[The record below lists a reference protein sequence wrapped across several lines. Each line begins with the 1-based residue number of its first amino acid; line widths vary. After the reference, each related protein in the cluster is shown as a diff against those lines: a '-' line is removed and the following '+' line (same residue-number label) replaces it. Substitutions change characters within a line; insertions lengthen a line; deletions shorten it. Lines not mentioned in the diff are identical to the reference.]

1 MGETLGVRP
10 IQDLSRGEIAS
21 YLDMLEA
28 QSGGMRSL
36 RFQPGQ
42 TSPYSREDL
51 QNQLN
56 VLTET
61 QRILAA
67 GNRPF
72 LGMEGDLPGSLAVPP
87 APGGFSPGMGPPEPA
102 PLRPSEQP
110 APSLLPVEERAVRPQ
125 PPVSSVPMYQPPAA
139 PPPAAALPA
148 PVPAPQ
154 AAPAPAASSGV
165 SGNTLLGLAAITDA
179 FAILGGR
186 QPTML
191 AQMAPIAQQR
201 SQQQALNQI
210 IQQRM
215 QGALSPQQAT
225 ILGNAVQQAGV
236 AAGGAGG
243 AAPQAGGEAPYGG
256 GFSARGL
263 AVNTQMESGGR
274 PDARNPL
281 STAVGANQFIER
293 TWLDFASAN
302 PQLFPNMDR
311 EQILAARTNPELSA
325 QATQWNARRNGEVL
339 QNANLP
345 VNDATL
351 GMAHMFGPQGA
362 RRILE
367 SRSDARIEDIVT
379 PDVLRANPNLAGR
392 TAGDLAQDFARRYA
406 PTPMTPAQAQITAP
420 SPAAPGGAPGTALR
434 PRTVP
439 MTPELAA
446 TLQALPPAEALKLL
460 TQLDLQAAQQRGTRV
475 LTAAEAQGYFAS
487 LGSPQLYDP
496 NKAYQVTQEGG
507 ITVVPGTRESEE
519 PTRQQ
524 RISLEGELRTQFGA
538 QKPVQEFLQM
548 GPQIRAIRDGV
559 ARETPSRLN
568 DINLTFAF
576 AKMLDPTSVVREN
589 EAGQIVASASVM
601 DRLGGF
607 IARLNGGAAFSP
619 ELRAQLL
626 RESESR
632 YSSAREAYDVEAD
645 AYRDLARSY
654 GVEAG
659 RVIPPRR
666 DLPEA
671 RPIPGSREAQAGQ
684 ATVNEAQRPQ
694 AITRLQERLR
704 AGEITLDQARS
715 FARSMGIPDV
725 ERFFQ

>member
-1 MGETLGVRP
+1 MSETYGARP
-10 IQDLSRGEIAS
+10 LTELSRGDILQ
-21 YLDMLEA
+21 YLDA
-28 QSGGMRSL
+28 MR
-36 RFQPGQ
+36 FGPGPQ
-42 TSPYSREDL
+42 GIVSPYSREDL
-51 QNQLN
+51 QNQLET
-56 VLTET
+56 LTQT
-61 QRILAA
+61 QRALLNVDQA
-67 GNRPF
+67 NRPF
-72 LGMEGDLPGSLAVPP
+72 LGMEENLPGSLMTPP
-87 APGGFSPGMGPPEPA
+87 APGGFSPGMGA
-102 PLRPSEQP
+102 PTQADLRPADRQP
-110 APSLLPVEERAVRPQ
+110 TPPLPPVQERAIRPAAEV
-125 PPVSSVPMYQPPAA
+125 VSIPQYQPPPQAQ
-139 PPPAAALPA
+139 PATALPA

-154 AAPAPAASSGV
+154 PAPVAPSGGI
-165 SGNTLLGLAAITDA
+165 SGNTLLGLAALTDA

-210 IQQRM
+210 IAQRM
-215 QGALSPQQAT
+215 QGNLTPQQAT
-225 ILGNAVQQAGV
+225 ILGNAVQQAATTV
-236 AAGGAGG
+236 QTP
-243 AAPQAGGEAPYGG
+243 APQAGEPPYGG

-263 AVNTQMESGGR
+263 AINTQMESGGR

-302 PQLFPNMDR
+302 PQLFPNMNR

-325 QATQWNARRNGEVL
+325 QATQWNARRNSEVL

-367 SRSDARIEDIVT
+367 ARSDARIEDIVT

-420 SPAAPGGAPGTALR
+420 SQAVPGGAPGINLR

-524 RISLEGELRTQFGA
+524 RVALEGDLRDRFGA

-548 GPQIRAIRDGV
+548 GPQILAIRDGV
-559 ARETPSRLN
+559 ARENPSRLN

-589 EAGQIVASASVM
+589 EAGQIVASASVA
-601 DRLGGF
+601 DRLSGY
-607 IARLNGGAAFSP
+607 ISRLNGGAAFSP

-626 RESESR
+626 REAESR
-632 YSSAREAYDVEAD
+632 YSAARSAYDVEAD

-654 GVEAG
+654 GVEPT

-671 RPIPGSREAQAGQ
+671 RPIPGSQQAQSNA
-684 ATVNEAQRPQ
+684 VPEAQRPAVVAELTSRIQSGALTQQ
-694 AITRLQERLR
+694 AARDLARQLGIPNAERL
-704 AGEITLDQARS
+704 
-715 FARSMGIPDV
+715 
-725 ERFFQ
+725 FQ

>member
-1 MGETLGVRP
+1 MGETLRP
-10 IQDLSRGEIAS
+10 VGELSRDDIMS
-21 YLDMLEA
+21 YLGA
-28 QSGGMRSL
+28 MR
-36 RFQPGQ
+36 FGPGPQ
-42 TSPYSREDL
+42 GIRSPYSEEELRNRLD
-51 QNQLN
+51 
-56 VLTET
+56 VLTQT
-61 QRILAA
+61 QRALMNVDTA
-67 GNRPF
+67 NRPF

-102 PLRPSEQP
+102 PLRPGQQP

-125 PPVSSVPMYQPPAA
+125 PQVSSVPMYQPPAP
-139 PPPAAALPA
+139 PPPAASLPA

-215 QGALSPQQAT
+215 QGNLTPQQAAL
-225 ILGNAVQQAGV
+225 LGNAVQQAATGAQTQAAPAAPGEVPVLRAAPGQDPNEVRGVRTNNPLNLSFANQPNAIGTDGRFAVFQTPEEGV
-236 AAGGAGG
+236 AASVR
-243 AAPQAGGEAPYGG
+243 QLQLYGQ
-256 GFSARGL
+256 RGL
-263 AVNTQMESGGR
+263 NTIDQIVSRWAPPSENNTPAYIQAVAQRVGVSPNQEIDLSDPNIMRRLVNAMSVQEVGR
-274 PDARNPL
+274 
-281 STAVGANQFIER
+281 VI
-293 TWLDFASAN
+293 
-302 PQLFPNMDR
+302 
-311 EQILAARTNPELSA
+311 PED
-325 QATQWNARRNGEVL
+325 VL
-339 QNANLP
+339 QRG
-345 VNDATL
+345 VDL
-351 GMAHMFGPQGA
+351 GFQPPQQ
-362 RRILE
+362 RQQPSL
-367 SRSDARIEDIVT
+367 T
-379 PDVLRANPNLAGR
+379 P
-392 TAGDLAQDFARRYA
+392 T
-406 PTPMTPAQAQITAP
+406 QAQIAAP
-420 SPAAPGGAPGTALR
+420 SPAVPSSLPGVSLR
-434 PRTVP
+434 PRGVP
-439 MTPELAA
+439 MTLELAA
-446 TLQALPPAEALKLL
+446 TLQALPPGEALKLL
-460 TQLDLQAAQQRGTRV
+460 TQLDLQAAQQRGARA
-475 LTAAEAQGYFAS
+475 LTNTEAQAYFAS

-496 NKAYQVTQEGG
+496 NKVYQVTQDGG
-507 ITVVPGTRESEE
+507 ISVVPGTRESEQ

-524 RISLEGELRTQFGA
+524 QVSLEGELRTQFGA

>member
-1 MGETLGVRP
+1 M
-10 IQDLSRGEIAS
+10 
-21 YLDMLEA
+21 
-28 QSGGMRSL
+28 SGFMRSL
-36 RFQPGQ
+36 
-42 TSPYSREDL
+42 EDL
-51 QNQLN
+51 NEQQILSLLN
-56 VLTET
+56 PTEP
-61 QRILAA
+61 RVRA
-67 GNRPF
+67 GNPGAEMLRQMYMPPTQEPFSYDALRERLAQLRPMNVNNPPGAAMPF
-72 LGMEGDLPGSLAVPP
+72 GMQEPESTPQALSTPTQPLTP
-87 APGGFSPGMGPPEPA
+87 AQAAIVGEQQPA
-102 PLRPSEQP
+102 PLP
-110 APSLLPVEERAVRPQ
+110 PVQERTVRPTAEV
-125 PPVSSVPMYQPPAA
+125 VSIPQYQPPPQAQSVT
-139 PPPAAALPA
+139 ALPA
-148 PVPAPQ
+148 PVPGPQ
-154 AAPAPAASSGV
+154 AGPAARASSGFDFG
-165 SGNTLLGLAAITDA
+165 SGNTLLGLAALTDA

-201 SQQQALNQI
+201 SQQQALSQI
-210 IQQRM
+210 IAQRT
-215 QGALSPQQAT
+215 QGNLSPQQAAL
-225 ILGNAVQQAGV
+225 LGNAVQQA
-236 AAGGAGG
+236 ATTTQ
-243 AAPQAGGEAPYGG
+243 APQAGEAPYGG

-420 SPAAPGGAPGTALR
+420 SPAVPGGTPGINLR

-524 RISLEGELRTQFGA
+524 RTALEGDLRTQFGA

-626 RESESR
+626 REAESR

-654 GVEAG
+654 GVEPG

-671 RPIPGSREAQAGQ
+671 RPIPGSQQAQAN
-684 ATVNEAQRPQ
+684 AVPEAQRPAVVAELTSRIQSGALTQQ
-694 AITRLQERLR
+694 AARDLARQLGIPNAERL
-704 AGEITLDQARS
+704 
-715 FARSMGIPDV
+715 
-725 ERFFQ
+725 FQ

>member
-1 MGETLGVRP
+1 M
-10 IQDLSRGEIAS
+10 
-21 YLDMLEA
+21 
-28 QSGGMRSL
+28 SGFMRSV
-36 RFQPGQ
+36 
-42 TSPYSREDL
+42 EDL
-51 QNQLN
+51 NEQQILSLLN
-56 VLTET
+56 PTEP
-61 QRILAA
+61 RVRA
-67 GNRPF
+67 GNPGAEMLRQMYMPPTQEPFSYDALRERLAQLRPMNVNNPPGAAMPF
-72 LGMEGDLPGSLAVPP
+72 GMQEPESTPQALSTPTQPLTP
-87 APGGFSPGMGPPEPA
+87 AQEAIVGPQQPA
-102 PLRPSEQP
+102 PLP
-110 APSLLPVEERAVRPQ
+110 PVQERTVRPTAEV
-125 PPVSSVPMYQPPAA
+125 VSIPQYQPPPQAQ
-139 PPPAAALPA
+139 PVAALPA
-148 PVPAPQ
+148 PVPGPQ
-154 AAPAPAASSGV
+154 AGPAARASSGFDFG
-165 SGNTLLGLAAITDA
+165 SGNTLLGLAALTDA

-201 SQQQALNQI
+201 SQQQALSQI
-210 IQQRM
+210 IAQRT
-215 QGALSPQQAT
+215 QGNLSPQQAAL
-225 ILGNAVQQAGV
+225 LGNAVQQA
-236 AAGGAGG
+236 ATTTQ
-243 AAPQAGGEAPYGG
+243 APQAGEAPYGG

-302 PQLFPNMDR
+302 PQLFPNMNM

-406 PTPMTPAQAQITAP
+406 PAQMTPAQAQITAP
-420 SPAAPGGAPGTALR
+420 SPTVPGGAPGTALR
-434 PRTVP
+434 PRSAP

-460 TQLDLQAAQQRGTRV
+460 TQLDLQAAQQRGTRI
-475 LTAAEAQGYFAS
+475 LSGAESQSILGAA
-487 LGSPQLYDP
+487 YDP
-496 NKAYQVTQEGG
+496 DKVYQLTQEGG
-507 ITVVPGTRESEE
+507 ISVVPGTRESQE

-524 RISLEGELRTQFGA
+524 RVSLEGELRTQFGA

-626 RESESR
+626 REAESR

-645 AYRDLARSY
+645 AYRDLARGY
-654 GVEAG
+654 GVEPG

-671 RPIPGSREAQAGQ
+671 RPIPGSQQAQAN
-684 ATVNEAQRPQ
+684 AVPEAQRPAVVAELTNRIQSGALTQQ
-694 AITRLQERLR
+694 AARDLARQLGIPNVERL
-704 AGEITLDQARS
+704 
-715 FARSMGIPDV
+715 
-725 ERFFQ
+725 FQ

>member
-1 MGETLGVRP
+1 MSETYGARP
-10 IQDLSRGEIAS
+10 LTELSRGDILQ
-21 YLDMLEA
+21 YLDA
-28 QSGGMRSL
+28 MR
-36 RFQPGQ
+36 FGPGPQ
-42 TSPYSREDL
+42 GIVSPYSREDL
-51 QNQLN
+51 QNQLET
-56 VLTET
+56 LTQT
-61 QRILAA
+61 QRALLNVNQA
-67 GNRPF
+67 NQPF
-72 LGMEGDLPGSLAVPP
+72 LGMEGNLPGSLMTPP
-87 APGGFSPGMGPPEPA
+87 APGGFSPGMGA
-102 PLRPSEQP
+102 PTQADLRPADRQP
-110 APSLLPVEERAVRPQ
+110 TPPLPPVQERVVRPTAEI
-125 PPVSSVPMYQPPAA
+125 VSVPQYQPPPQAQ
-139 PPPAAALPA
+139 PAAILPA

-154 AAPAPAASSGV
+154 QASVAPSSGV
-165 SGNTLLGLAAITDA
+165 SGNTLLGLAALTDA

-201 SQQQALNQI
+201 SQQQALSQI
-210 IQQRM
+210 IAQRT
-215 QGALSPQQAT
+215 QGNLSPQQAAL
-225 ILGNAVQQAGV
+225 LGNAVQQA
-236 AAGGAGG
+236 ATTTQ
-243 AAPQAGGEAPYGG
+243 APQAGEAPYGG

-406 PTPMTPAQAQITAP
+406 PPPMTPAQAQITAP
-420 SPAAPGGAPGTALR
+420 TPAAPSSLPGVSLR
-434 PRTVP
+434 PRGVP

-446 TLQALPPAEALKLL
+446 TLQALPPGEALKLL
-460 TQLDLQAAQQRGTRV
+460 TQLDLQAAQQRGARA
-475 LTAAEAQGYFAS
+475 LTNTEAQAYFAS

-496 NKAYQVTQEGG
+496 NKVYQVTQDGG
-507 ITVVPGTRESEE
+507 ISVVPGTRESEQ

-524 RISLEGELRTQFGA
+524 QVSLEGELRTQFGA

-626 RESESR
+626 REAESR

-645 AYRDLARSY
+645 AYRDLARGY
-654 GVEAG
+654 GVEPG

-671 RPIPGSREAQAGQ
+671 RPIPGSQQAQSNA
-684 ATVNEAQRPQ
+684 VPEAQRPAVVAELTNRIQSGALTQQ
-694 AITRLQERLR
+694 AARELARQLGIPNAERL
-704 AGEITLDQARS
+704 
-715 FARSMGIPDV
+715 
-725 ERFFQ
+725 FQ

>member
-1 MGETLGVRP
+1 MGETFGARP
-10 IQDLSRGEIAS
+10 LTDLSRSDILQ
-21 YLDMLEA
+21 YLDA
-28 QSGGMRSL
+28 MR
-36 RFQPGQ
+36 FGPGPQ
-42 TSPYSREDL
+42 GVVSPYSRAEL
-51 QNQLN
+51 QNQLDI
-56 VLTET
+56 LTQT
-61 QRILAA
+61 QRALLNVDRA
-67 GNRPF
+67 NQPF
-72 LGMEGDLPGSLAVPP
+72 LGMEGNLPGSLMTPP
-87 APGGFSPGMGPPEPA
+87 APGGFSPGMGA
-102 PLRPSEQP
+102 PTQANLRPADRQP
-110 APSLLPVEERAVRPQ
+110 SPPLPPVQERTVRPAAE
-125 PPVSSVPMYQPPAA
+125 VVSVPLYQPPA
-139 PPPAAALPA
+139 PAQPIAALSAPVPVPQPA
-148 PVPAPQ
+148 PVAP
-154 AAPAPAASSGV
+154 SGGV

-201 SQQQALNQI
+201 SQQQALSQI
-210 IQQRM
+210 IAQRM
-215 QGALSPQQAT
+215 QGNLSPQQAA
-225 ILGNAVQQAGV
+225 ILGNAIQQAATSAQAPT
-236 AAGGAGG
+236 AA
-243 AAPQAGGEAPYGG
+243 GEAPYGG

-263 AVNTQMESGGR
+263 AINTQMESGGR

-293 TWLDFASAN
+293 TWLDFAAAN

-325 QATQWNARRNGEVL
+325 QATQWNARRNSEVL

-367 SRSDARIEDIVT
+367 ARSDARIEDIVT
-379 PDVLRANPNLAGR
+379 PDVMRANPTLAGR
-392 TAGDLAQDFARRYA
+392 TAGDLARDFAQRYA
-406 PTPMTPAQAQITAP
+406 PAQMTPAQAQIAAP
-420 SPAAPGGAPGTALR
+420 SPAVPGGVPGIALR
-434 PRTVP
+434 PRTAP

-460 TQLDLQAAQQRGTRV
+460 TQLDLQAAQQRGTRI
-475 LTAAEAQGYFAS
+475 LSGAESQSILGTA
-487 LGSPQLYDP
+487 YDP
-496 NKAYQVTQEGG
+496 DKVYQLTQEGG
-507 ITVVPGTRESEE
+507 ISVVPGTRESQE

-524 RISLEGELRTQFGA
+524 RTALEGDLRTQFGA

-626 RESESR
+626 REAESR
-632 YSSAREAYDVEAD
+632 YSSAREAYDVEAE

-654 GVEAG
+654 GVEPS

-671 RPIPGSREAQAGQ
+671 RPIPGSREAQTTA
-684 ATVNEAQRPQ
+684 VPEAQRPAVVDELARRIQSGALTQ
-694 AITRLQERLR
+694 AAARDLARQLGIPNAERL
-704 AGEITLDQARS
+704 
-715 FARSMGIPDV
+715 
-725 ERFFQ
+725 FQ